1 MKRSSGILLH
11 VSSLKNKYGIGTFG
25 TECYEFIDFLKES
38 GQKFWEVLPLNQTG
52 FGDSPYSSCSVFS
65 FNPYFISPEALAGEG
80 LLHDKELKC
89 FEDGSKYVDYGKLYN
104 TRFRILRLAFSR
116 FDKNDKEFKKFVK
129 KNEYGDYAL
138 YMTIKGIFA
147 GKAFYDWAPEYKFRN
162 SDTMEY
168 VKKQYKEE
176 ILFWQFLQ
184 YEASSEWEMVKGYAK
199 ENGISIIGD
208 MPFYPAYDSADVW
221 ANPNLFKLDENL
233 FPRKVAGVPPDYFS
247 ETGQLWGNPVY
258 DFDVMKSDGYSWW
271 IKRFKYA
278 LKTFDYVRLDH
289 FRGFDR
295 YYEIDY
301 GRPDAKIGRWV
312 NVDGEGFFKIV
323 HDNVKKDRIIA
334 EDLGIIDDG
343 VRELLKKCGYPGMR
357 ILSFAF
363 NGDEKNF
370 YLPEKIEENSV
381 CFTGTH
387 DNDTLIGLI
396 EHFSEWDKKNF
407 YSGGKNSLGILKI
420 KKTIKTEKDLAE
432 AVIELGFACKAE
444 LFIVPLTDAALLTGD
459 YRMNTPGRET
469 GNWTMRIPSS
479 ATSKKISSKLK
490 KLCEKYKRN

>member
-1 MKRSSGILLH
+1 
-11 VSSLKNKYGIGTFG
+11 
-25 TECYEFIDFLKES
+25 
-38 GQKFWEVLPLNQTG
+38 
-52 FGDSPYSSCSVFS
+52 
-65 FNPYFISPEALAGEG
+65 
-80 LLHDKELKC
+80 
-89 FEDGSKYVDYGKLYN
+89 
-104 TRFRILRLAFSR
+104 
-116 FDKNDKEFKKFVK
+116 
-129 KNEYGDYAL
+129 
-138 YMTIKGIFA
+138 
-147 GKAFYDWAPEYKFRN
+147 
-162 SDTMEY
+162 
-168 VKKQYKEE
+168 
-176 ILFWQFLQ
+176 
-184 YEASSEWEMVKGYAK
+184 
-199 ENGISIIGD
+199 
-208 MPFYPAYDSADVW
+208 
-221 ANPNLFKLDENL
+221 
-233 FPRKVAGVPPDYFS
+233 
-247 ETGQLWGNPVY
+247 
-258 DFDVMKSDGYSWW
+258 MKSDGYSWW

-407 YSGGKNSLGILKI
+407 YSGVKNSLGIFKI

-444 LFIVPLTDAALLTGD
+444 LFILPLTDAALLTGD